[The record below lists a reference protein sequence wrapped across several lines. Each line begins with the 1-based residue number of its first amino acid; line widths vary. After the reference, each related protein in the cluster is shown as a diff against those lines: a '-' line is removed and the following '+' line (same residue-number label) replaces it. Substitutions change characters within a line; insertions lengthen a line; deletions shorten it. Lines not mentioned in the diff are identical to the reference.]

1 MEPLD
6 PMSPTE
12 LRPLQRIQAT
22 DSRPGLSSSQQ
33 PLLLPVP
40 VSAYLL
46 GCAGPWMTGGGWQ
59 MSQEHVGG
67 FRGLL
72 WLLAVEEDLGC
83 ESQGTGAGPYLKL
96 SNPTTMS

>member
-22 DSRPGLSSSQQ
+22 DSGPGLSSSQQ

-46 GCAGPWMTGGGWQ
+46 GCAGPWMAGGGWQ
-59 MSQEHVGG
+59 MSQEHGG
-67 FRGLL
+67 RLPGTLMALGGRGRS
-72 WLLAVEEDLGC
+72 WV
-83 ESQGTGAGPYLKL
+83 
-96 SNPTTMS
+96 

>member
-22 DSRPGLSSSQQ
+22 DSGPGLSCFCQSLSR
-33 PLLLPVP
+33 LTCWGV
-40 VSAYLL
+40 L
-46 GCAGPWMTGGGWQ
+46 GCAGPWMAGGGWQ

-96 SNPTTMS
+96 SNPITMS